1 MIMSVLRKPIVTE
14 KSQKLNASAKYTFEV
29 DRDAN
34 KIQIAAAIEKMYGVS
49 VEKVNTLTQIGKSK
63 SRMTRTRMSQGK
75 TSTFKKAIVTLK
87 EGEIIDFY
95 QEL

>member
-1 MIMSVLRKPIVTE
+1 MSVLRKPIVTE